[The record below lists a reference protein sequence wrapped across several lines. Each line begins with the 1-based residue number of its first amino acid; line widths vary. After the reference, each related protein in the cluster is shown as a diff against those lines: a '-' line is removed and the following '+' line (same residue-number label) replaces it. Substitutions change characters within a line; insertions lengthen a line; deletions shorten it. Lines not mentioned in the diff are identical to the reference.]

1 MAGTCEQFPR
11 WMVAS
16 TLLIQAAVYILG
28 GYILLQVSAA
38 LVAIYAA
45 CILALEYRLLRH
57 SCVNCY
63 YYGRLCCFGR
73 GRLAGAFF
81 GRGDPEAFLRKEI
94 RWVDILPDFLVS
106 LVPLIL
112 GILLLVLSF
121 DAVLLVA
128 VVALALLAF
137 PAQGFIR
144 GNWSCRFCRQREM
157 GCPAE
162 RLFAK
167 KGQERSPEPP
177 FHSLNGNTRND
188 TSVRKG

>member
-11 WMVAS
+11 WMVAA
-16 TLLIQAAVYILG
+16 TLLIQAAVSILG
-28 GYILLQVSAA
+28 AYILLQVSAA
-38 LVAIYAA
+38 LVVIYAA

-63 YYGRLCCFGR
+63 YYGRLCCFGK
-73 GRLAGAFF
+73 GRLAAAFF
-81 GRGDPEAFLRKEI
+81 RRGDPEAFLRKEI
-94 RWVDILPDFLVS
+94 RWIDILPDFLVS

-112 GILLLVLSF
+112 GIVLLVLSF

-128 VVALALLAF
+128 VVALGVLAF
-137 PAQGFIR
+137 PVQGFIR

-167 KGQERSPEPP
+167 KGHGRSP
-177 FHSLNGNTRND
+177 
-188 TSVRKG
+188 